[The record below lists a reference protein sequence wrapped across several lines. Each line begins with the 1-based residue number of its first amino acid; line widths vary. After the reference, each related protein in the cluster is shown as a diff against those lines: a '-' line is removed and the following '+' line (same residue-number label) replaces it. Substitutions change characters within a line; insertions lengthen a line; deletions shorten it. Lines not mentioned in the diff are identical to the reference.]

1 MVHELKIW
9 PEYFN
14 AVLDGSKTFE
24 VRKDD
29 REFKVGDT
37 LLLREY
43 QPGSQDYTVYPPVI
57 RESKYTGRI
66 IEKEISYI
74 FKGGIPGYRIR
85 KGLVILGIKSEG
97 IVLKNIDLNDITI
110 IQEVNKYDEE
120 TKEFNEA
127 FYEYTVHETIENK
140 EHLIEEY
147 FDVLQSMLGLLD
159 KLGITAQEVMQEY
172 PKHLEKI
179 KNRPRVKEGE
189 YD

>member
-1 MVHELKIW
+1 MIKVKYNI
-9 PEYFN
+9 
-14 AVLDGSKTFE
+14 GSKPHS
-24 VRKDD
+24 K
-29 REFKVGDT
+29 EFNT
-37 LLLREY
+37 
-43 QPGSQDYTVYPPVI
+43 
-57 RESKYTGRI
+57 ESEFVEWI
-66 IEKEISYI
+66 IDNLKHKIFEISGAAE
-74 FKGGIPGYRIR
+74 K
-85 KGLVILGIKSEG
+85 G

>member
-1 MVHELKIW
+1 MIKVKYNI
-9 PEYFN
+9 
-14 AVLDGSKTFE
+14 GSKPHIQ
-24 VRKDD
+24 
-29 REFKVGDT
+29 EFKT
-37 LLLREY
+37 
-43 QPGSQDYTVYPPVI
+43 
-57 RESKYTGRI
+57 ESKFVEWI
-66 IEKEISYI
+66 IDNFKHKIFEISGVAE
-74 FKGGIPGYRIR
+74 K
-85 KGLVILGIKSEG
+85 G

-120 TKEFNEA
+120 IKEFNEA

-179 KNRPRVKEGE
+179 KDRPRVKEDKYE
-189 YD
+189 Q